1 VEEEAVARPEQ
12 VITVNPMLE
21 EKFGLS
27 YLVKSGKTL
36 YMAGILSADEQ
47 SFSLVGAGDMAA
59 QIRHIYDRM
68 QRTLAKAGCT
78 LQNVVS
84 EISFT
89 TDVKALAEAGW
100 VRREIYQKANA
111 APPVATA
118 VQVAGL
124 YLPGAMLEIHATAE
138 LP

>member
-1 VEEEAVARPEQ
+1 MARPEQ
-12 VITVNPMLE
+12 VISVNPVLE

-27 YLVKSGKTL
+27 YLVASGKTL
-36 YMAGILSADEQ
+36 YMAGILSADETT
-47 SFSLVGAGDMAA
+47 FELVGAGDMAA
-59 QIRHIYDRM
+59 QIRHIYARM
-68 QRTLAKAGCT
+68 QKNLAKAGCT
-78 LQNVVS
+78 LSHVVS

-89 TDVKALAEAGW
+89 TDVKALGDAGW
-100 VRREIYQKANA
+100 VRREIYRAAGA

-124 YLPGAMLEIHATAE
+124 YLPGALLEIHATAE

>member
-1 VEEEAVARPEQ
+1 MARPDQ
-12 VITVNPMLE
+12 VISVNPMLE

-27 YLVKSGKTL
+27 YLIKSGRTL
-36 YMAGILSADEQ
+36 YMAGILSADDATFE
-47 SFSLVGAGDMAA
+47 LVGAGDMAA
-59 QIRHIYDRM
+59 QIRQVYAHM
-68 QRTLAKAGCT
+68 QRNLAKAGCT
-78 LQNVVS
+78 LRHVVS

-89 TDVKALAEAGW
+89 TDVKALGDAAW
-100 VRREIYQKANA
+100 VRRDIYQAANA

-124 YLPGAMLEIHATAE
+124 YLPGALLEIHATAE

>member
-1 VEEEAVARPEQ
+1 MARPEQ

>member
-1 VEEEAVARPEQ
+1 MARPEQ
-12 VITVNPMLE
+12 VISVNPMLE

-27 YLVKSGKTL
+27 YLIKSGKTL
-36 YMAGILSADEQ
+36 YMAGILSADDATFE
-47 SFSLVGAGDMAA
+47 LVGAGDMAA
-59 QIRHIYDRM
+59 QIRQIYARM
-68 QRTLAKAGCT
+68 QRNLAKAGCD
-78 LQNVVS
+78 LRHVVS

-89 TDVKALAEAGW
+89 TDVKALGDAGW
-100 VRREIYQKANA
+100 VRREIYQAANA

-138 LP
+138 LDP

>member
-1 VEEEAVARPEQ
+1 MARPDQ
-12 VITVNPMLE
+12 VISVNPMLE

-27 YLVKSGKTL
+27 YLIKSGRTL
-36 YMAGILSADEQ
+36 YMAGILSADDATFE
-47 SFSLVGAGDMAA
+47 LVGAGDMAA
-59 QIRHIYDRM
+59 QIRQVYARM
-68 QRTLAKAGCT
+68 QRNLAKAGCT
-78 LQNVVS
+78 LRHIVS

-89 TDVKALAEAGW
+89 TDVKALGDAAW
-100 VRREIYQKANA
+100 VRRDIYQAANA

-124 YLPGAMLEIHATAE
+124 YLPGALLEIHATAE

>member
-1 VEEEAVARPEQ
+1 MARPEQ

-27 YLVKSGKTL
+27 YLIKSGKTL

-47 SFSLVGAGDMAA
+47 TFSLVGAGDMAA

-78 LQNVVS
+78 LQHVVS

-89 TDVKALAEAGW
+89 TDVKSLADAGW